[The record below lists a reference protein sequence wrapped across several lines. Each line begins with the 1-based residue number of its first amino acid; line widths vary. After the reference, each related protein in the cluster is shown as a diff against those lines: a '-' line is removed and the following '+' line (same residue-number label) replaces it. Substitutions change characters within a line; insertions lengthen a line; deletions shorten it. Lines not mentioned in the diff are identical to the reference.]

1 MKQRF
6 VKMIALVLLIAGAV
20 SVLLAAVGALAL
32 PRGVLYVIG
41 VLSIAVGA
49 YLLRTRKHAL
59 IVQVLFVLPLVVAF
73 MATILYP
80 FLIGIFY
87 SFTDW
92 SGVGFSKV
100 VGLANYKTIFSSL
113 DFVYSFVLTIVFSL
127 LSMLTVNLVAFALAL
142 LCTSRIRGA
151 QFYRAAFFLP
161 NLIGGIVLGYVWQFI
176 FNRVFTALFAGSKSL
191 LTDPNLAILAVILV
205 FTWQYAGYIM
215 MIYITGIQS
224 MPQDVLEAA
233 EVDGATRWDMLRRVT
248 IPLLANTFTICLF
261 LTLVNSF
268 KQFDLNYALT
278 NGGPS
283 RLLDGSV
290 LYSTELLTLNIYKEA
305 FVNYQ
310 YSTGQAK
317 AVIFFIV
324 LTCVS
329 LLQLHQSR
337 KKEVEI

>member
-1 MKQRF
+1 MKQQVR
-6 VKMIALVLLIAGAV
+6 KIASILMM
-20 SVLLAAVGALAL
+20 AVGALAL
-32 PRGVLYVIG
+32 AVDVLAHSQGVLL
-41 VLSIAVGA
+41 VLAALLFAVGL
-49 YLLRTRKHAL
+49 YILPTKKHTT
-59 IVQVLFVLPLVVAF
+59 VVHVMFVLPLLLAFVV
-73 MATILYP
+73 TIIYP
-80 FLIGIFY
+80 FLSGIFY

-92 SGVGFSKV
+92 NGVGFKQV
-100 VGLANYKTIFSSL
+100 VGLANYKTIFTSV

-127 LSMLTVNLVAFALAL
+127 VSVLVVNFIAFSLAL

-151 QFYRAAFFLP
+151 QLYRAAFFVP

-176 FNRVFTALFAGSKSL
+176 FNRVFTALFAGAKSML
-191 LTDPNLAILAVILV
+191 ADPGLAMLAVVLV

-224 MPQDVLEAA
+224 VPQDVLEAA
-233 EVDGATRWDMLRRVT
+233 EMDGASRWDKLRRVT

-283 RLLDGSV
+283 CLLDGNV
-290 LYSTELLTLNIYKEA
+290 LFSTELLTLDIYKEA
-305 FVNYQ
+305 LVDYQ

-317 AVIFFIV
+317 AVIFSIV
-324 LTCVS
+324 LAGIS
-329 LLQLHQSR
+329 LLQLRYSR
-337 KKEVEI
+337 KKEVAM

>member
-1 MKQRF
+1 MKQQVR
-6 VKMIALVLLIAGAV
+6 KIASILMV
-20 SVLLAAVGALAL
+20 AVGALAL
-32 PRGVLYVIG
+32 AVDVLAHSQGVLL
-41 VLSIAVGA
+41 VLAA
-49 YLLRTRKHAL
+49 LLLAAGLYILPTKKHTT
-59 IVQVLFVLPLVVAF
+59 VVHVMFVLPLLLAFVV
-73 MATILYP
+73 TIIYP

-92 SGVGFSKV
+92 NGVGFKQV
-100 VGLANYKTIFSSL
+100 VGLANYKTIFTSV

-127 LSMLTVNLVAFALAL
+127 VSVLVVNLIAFSLAL

-151 QFYRAAFFLP
+151 QLYRAAFFVP

-176 FNRVFTALFAGSKSL
+176 FNRVFTALFAGAKSML
-191 LTDPNLAILAVILV
+191 ADPGLAMLSVVLV

-224 MPQDVLEAA
+224 VPQDVLEAA
-233 EVDGATRWDMLRRVT
+233 EVDGASRWDKLRRVT
-248 IPLLANTFTICLF
+248 FPLLANTFTICLF

-283 RLLDGSV
+283 RLLDGNV
-290 LYSTELLTLNIYKEA
+290 LFSTELLTLDIYKEA
-305 FVNYQ
+305 LVDYQ

-317 AVIFFIV
+317 AVIFSIV
-324 LTCVS
+324 LAGIS
-329 LLQLHQSR
+329 LLQLRYSR
-337 KKEVEI
+337 KKEVAM